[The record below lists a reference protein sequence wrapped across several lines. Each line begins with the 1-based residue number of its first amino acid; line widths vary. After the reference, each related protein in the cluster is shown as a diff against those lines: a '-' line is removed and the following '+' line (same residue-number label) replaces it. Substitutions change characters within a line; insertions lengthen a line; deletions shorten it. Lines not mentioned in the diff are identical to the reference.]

1 MSLDKSIE
9 EERIGNAVLAA
20 AMRVHSALGPGLL
33 EGVYE
38 ACLAHELMQLGF
50 EIQKQVSVPIVY
62 GDVKFEAGLRL
73 DLLIGQKVVVEV
85 KSVEKLLPVHLA
97 QVMTYLKI
105 SRHAL
110 GFLLNFNVVHMKD
123 GIKRVVA

>member
-1 MSLDKSIE
+1 MSLDKSID

-20 AMRVHSALGPGLL
+20 AIRVHSALGPGLL

-38 ACLAHELMQLGF
+38 ACLAHELTQLGF
-50 EIQKQVSVPIVY
+50 EVQKQVSVPIVY
-62 GDVKFEAGLRL
+62 GDVKLEAGLRL
-73 DLLIGQKVVVEV
+73 DLLVGQKVVVEV

-105 SRHAL
+105 SRHGL

>member
-9 EERIGNAVLAA
+9 EERIGNAILAA

-33 EGVYE
+33 EVVYE
-38 ACLAHELMQLGF
+38 ACLAHELALAGF
-50 EIQKQVSVPIVY
+50 EIQKQVPVPIAY
-62 GDVKFEAGLRL
+62 GNVELEVGVRL
-73 DLLIGQKVVVEV
+73 DLLVGRKVVVEV
-85 KSVEKLLPVHLA
+85 KSVEKPA
-97 QVMTYLKI
+97 QVMTYLKV
-105 SRHAL
+105 SKHAL